1 MTPTSSRR
9 RGRLVAMISLVGLL
23 FWLTSVMASA
33 IPGLLVLGVNVHS
46 LALAGYAGESGVAL
60 APLSQRIIGE
70 ATDDT
75 TRAAASAPSQS
86 PSPSGNGSDR
96 PGISTPTSAS
106 PPVPAPTASG
116 SASPTPT
123 AAGSPAPSASPSA
136 SPSILPV
143 PSILPSPTPLPSILP
158 GPSPTP
164 TPTVAKGTI
173 LGQVIDTVSHLPIVG
188 ATVTVSTNGAM
199 VASATSDI
207 NGNVTFNLDPGAYT
221 VTGSAAG
228 YNSASQAVS
237 LNGGGRVSVTLKLL
251 SLAATG
257 GIKGTVTNNAKQP
270 VAVVGATL
278 TLSSGLTAVTDIYGD
293 FSFPVV
299 PYGTYTLRASALGYL
314 SQSQSVTVQGGHTT
328 VVNFALAP

>member
-1 MTPTSSRR
+1 
-9 RGRLVAMISLVGLL
+9 
-23 FWLTSVMASA
+23 
-33 IPGLLVLGVNVHS
+33 
-46 LALAGYAGESGVAL
+46 
-60 APLSQRIIGE
+60 
-70 ATDDT
+70 
-75 TRAAASAPSQS
+75 
-86 PSPSGNGSDR
+86 
-96 PGISTPTSAS
+96 
-106 PPVPAPTASG
+106 
-116 SASPTPT
+116 
-123 AAGSPAPSASPSA
+123 
-136 SPSILPV
+136 
-143 PSILPSPTPLPSILP
+143 
-158 GPSPTP
+158 
-164 TPTVAKGTI
+164 
-173 LGQVIDTVSHLPIVG
+173 
-188 ATVTVSTNGAM
+188 M

-299 PYGTYTLRASALGYL
+299 PYGTDTLRASALGYL